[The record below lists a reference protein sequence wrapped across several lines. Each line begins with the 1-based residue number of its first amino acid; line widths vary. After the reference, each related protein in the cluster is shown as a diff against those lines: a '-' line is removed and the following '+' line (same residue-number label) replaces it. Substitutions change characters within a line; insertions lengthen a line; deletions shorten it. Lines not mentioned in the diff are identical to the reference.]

1 MPELSRPVEC
11 APHHF
16 RICDAQR
23 GQRLACRCQSTGAA
37 AQGHSRQD
45 QPDSVQSLAGHAI
58 RMLRLGPNRKILRNC
73 FRGRLALMSVIA
85 RIIMALVAYGLA
97 CLAAALVLTL
107 GSLAPNWNEV
117 MTPLGP
123 DSAAFQS
130 IALWS
135 VTGIAAIIIF
145 SVGFLPALLVIAL
158 AEGLALRSAVIYGVA
173 GGLLS
178 LAMAYGLD
186 FAGYIATPDGDL
198 ARNREV
204 FAAAGIAGG
213 LVYWLIAGRRAG
225 AWK

>member
-1 MPELSRPVEC
+1 
-11 APHHF
+11 
-16 RICDAQR
+16 
-23 GQRLACRCQSTGAA
+23 
-37 AQGHSRQD
+37 
-45 QPDSVQSLAGHAI
+45 
-58 RMLRLGPNRKILRNC
+58 
-73 FRGRLALMSVIA
+73 MSVIA
-85 RIIMALVAYGLA
+85 RIIMALVAYGFA

-135 VTGIAAIIIF
+135 VTGIAAVIIF

-158 AEGLALRSAVIYGVA
+158 AEGLALRSAVIYGVVGA
-173 GGLLS
+173 LLA

-213 LVYWLIAGRRAG
+213 LVYWLIAGRHAG